1 MTYTVEALGDF
12 MRVGPQVY
20 PERPNAVQVI
30 MRGPHGKRLAADPVR
45 TREGRARG
53 SGFRTWI
60 EQLNV
65 PANESWNPPQKV
77 VGLLGITDTLSTA
90 ADYATMGPA
99 RRWLVDKLVASG
111 AVDPRGGRA
120 GGTAFDSTQNQTKGD
135 LPATDK
141 AARTQVVLAFKAESE
156 RTPPRYSD
164 DESRAMENQ
173 LRSLLMSSRWT
184 DSGVAPN
191 GTFMSQ
197 PDLLGILNVVNR
209 DRASRGVREDGA
221 PMYAPGA
228 FDRKTGRARRDDPR
242 EAARRSLRDDL
253 APDPPSGGAVA
264 GSLVAVGLF
273 AAAGF
278 ALYALASGYGKGL
291 ATRRFTPPPKET

>member
-77 VGLLGITDTLSTA
+77 VGLLGLGGAAEADRDTKVKLTAWAKSLNARSQTVAPAMASPLEAEIRAATSNLDMFQPWDDSDALS
-90 ADYATMGPA
+90 
-99 RRWLVDKLVASG
+99 V
-111 AVDPRGGRA
+111 
-120 GGTAFDSTQNQTKGD
+120 
-135 LPATDK
+135 
-141 AARTQVVLAFKAESE
+141 AARVLSWGMVD
-156 RTPPRYSD
+156 TSRYDS
-164 DESRAMENQ
+164 SQTVRANLQ
-173 LRSLLMSSRWT
+173 RAL
-184 DSGVAPN
+184 
-191 GTFMSQ
+191 
-197 PDLLGILNVVNR
+197 LNVR
-209 DRASRGVREDGA
+209 IRTGVREGRIPTA
-221 PMYAPGA
+221 PERDVSVAAEFGKNVASSEFVSDVGRRGVEILEHPA
-228 FDRKTGRARRDDPR
+228 AVFDVTGKDSVVRRGYGGTGKGY
-242 EAARRSLRDDL
+242 EG
-253 APDPPSGGAVA
+253 SGTALLLKVAAVA
-264 GSLVAVGLF
+264 GVGL
-273 AAAGF
+273 AI
-278 ALYALASGYGKGL
+278 YALASGYGKGL